1 MVIVW
6 ICWTNILVFGD
17 KLVFCRRSL
26 IKLDEIILSKGKP
39 LLVRVIYS
47 DIYLPF
53 DIASFVI
60 RMLKYNIGLNIFEP
74 LIHEHYFLKRI
85 LNFRWFVY
93 CSTYNKYL
101 SFLLWKSNYK
111 YDIENLKKKTILNSN
126 AEKSIILRKFLKI
139 FKLLCLQ

>member
-1 MVIVW
+1 MAVVW
-6 ICWTNILVFGD
+6 ICWSNILVFRD

-26 IKLDEIILSKGKP
+26 IKLDEIILSKGKA

-60 RMLKYNIGLNIFEP
+60 RMLKYNIGLNIFES
-74 LIHEHYFLKRI
+74 LIRESLFKKI

-93 CSTYNKYL
+93 CSTYTEYL
-101 SFLLWKSNYK
+101 SFLLWKSVLQIWYW
-111 YDIENLKKKTILNSN
+111 NSN
-126 AEKSIILRKFLKI
+126 SEKSVKYLTKYRAKVK
-139 FKLLCLQ
+139 